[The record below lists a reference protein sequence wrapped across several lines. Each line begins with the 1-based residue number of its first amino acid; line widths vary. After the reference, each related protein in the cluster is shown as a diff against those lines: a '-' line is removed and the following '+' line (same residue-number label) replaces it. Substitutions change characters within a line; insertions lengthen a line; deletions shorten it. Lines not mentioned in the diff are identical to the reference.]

1 MCSLSR
7 QEDSGA
13 VPPLQGGARDRH
25 FAKTGSHWPPAH
37 LGVALAVLPL
47 ATPLICAWPVGASCM
62 RSRHFFEDSKS
73 SATVLRSGHT
83 LVVSHQV
90 PGFDCALQA
99 SQAVVRG
106 AEAGQVQR

>member
-1 MCSLSR
+1 MLCHPFR
-7 QEDSGA
+7 EE
-13 VPPLQGGARDRH
+13 PWDRH

>member
-1 MCSLSR
+1 MTVVVCR
-7 QEDSGA
+7 PYREE
-13 VPPLQGGARDRH
+13 PWDRC

-62 RSRHFFEDSKS
+62 RSRHSFEDSKD
-73 SATVLRSGHT
+73 SAMVEHT
-83 LVVSHQV
+83 LVVSRQV

-99 SQAVVRG
+99 LRL
-106 AEAGQVQR
+106 